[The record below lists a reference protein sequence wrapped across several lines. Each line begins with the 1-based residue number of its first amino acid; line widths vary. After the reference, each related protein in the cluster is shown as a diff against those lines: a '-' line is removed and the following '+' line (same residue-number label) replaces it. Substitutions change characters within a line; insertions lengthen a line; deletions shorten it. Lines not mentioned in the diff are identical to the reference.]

1 MAEVTKE
8 ALRDRLGNIDQIRDI
23 LMGPQLRD
31 YETRLAQVEADLS
44 LLRQDLRDRIEE
56 TKTSFAAEIR
66 LTVESLEKK
75 IKAVSL
81 TASEE
86 SADLRQLT
94 DRMNKRFSNT
104 IEALND
110 SVDKQVATLRDEL
123 SESKARLQED
133 VRNLR
138 DQIFEELDRQFS
150 SLRSGKVSKD
160 DMAEILFE
168 VAMRIKG
175 TEFVRQLKE
184 ATDTEVYG
192 GIAVL
197 EDEDNP

>member
-56 TKTSFAAEIR
+56 TKSSFAAEIR
-66 LTVESLEKK
+66 LTVESLDKK

-86 SADLRQLT
+86 SADLRQLS

-110 SVDKQVATLRDEL
+110 SVDKQVASLRDEL

>member
-56 TKTSFAAEIR
+56 TKTTFAAEIR
-66 LTVESLEKK
+66 ANLESLEKK

-81 TASEE
+81 SASEE
-86 SADLRQLT
+86 SADLRQLS

-133 VRNLR
+133 VRSLR

>member
-44 LLRQDLRDRIEE
+44 LLRQDLRERIEE
-56 TKTSFAAEIR
+56 TKTSFATEIR
-66 LTVESLEKK
+66 TNVESLEKK

-86 SADLRQLT
+86 SADLRQLS

-110 SVDKQVATLRDEL
+110 SVDKQVASLREEL

-150 SLRSGKVSKD
+150 ALRTGKVSKD

>member
-8 ALRDRLGNIDQIRDI
+8 VLRDRLGNIDQIRDI

-56 TKTSFAAEIR
+56 TKTSFASEIR
-66 LTVESLEKK
+66 ATVESLDKR

-86 SADLRQLT
+86 SADLRQLS
-94 DRMNKRFSNT
+94 DRMNKKFSNT

-110 SVDKQVATLRDEL
+110 SVDKQVVTLRDEL
-123 SESKARLQED
+123 SETKARLQED
-133 VRNLR
+133 VRTLR

-150 SLRSGKVSKD
+150 SLRTGKVSKD

-192 GIAVL
+192 GIAIL

>member
-31 YETRLAQVEADLS
+31 YETRMAQMESDLS
-44 LLRQDLRDRIEE
+44 LLRQDFRDRIEE
-56 TKTSFAAEIR
+56 AKSSFAAEIR
-66 LTVESLEKK
+66 ANVESLEKK

-81 TASEE
+81 NASEE
-86 SADLRQLT
+86 SADLRQLI
-94 DRMNKRFSNT
+94 DRTNKKFSNT

-110 SVDKQVATLRDEL
+110 NVDKQTASLRDEL

-133 VRNLR
+133 VRTLR

-150 SLRSGKVSKD
+150 SLKTGKVSKD

-197 EDEDNP
+197 EDEDE

>member
-8 ALRDRLGNIDQIRDI
+8 VLRDRLGNIDQIRDI

-56 TKTSFAAEIR
+56 TKTSFASEIR
-66 LTVESLEKK
+66 ATVESLDKR

-86 SADLRQLT
+86 SADLRQLS
-94 DRMNKRFSNT
+94 DRMNKKFSNT
-104 IEALND
+104 IETLND
-110 SVDKQVATLRDEL
+110 SIDKQVVNLRDEL
-123 SESKARLQED
+123 SETKARLQDD

-150 SLRSGKVSKD
+150 SLRTGKVSKD

-192 GIAVL
+192 GIAIL
-197 EDEDNP
+197 EDEDTP

>member
-8 ALRDRLGNIDQIRDI
+8 VLRDRLGNIDQIRDI

-110 SVDKQVATLRDEL
+110 TVDKQVASVRDEL

>member
-8 ALRDRLGNIDQIRDI
+8 VLRDRLGNIDQIRDI
-23 LMGPQLRD
+23 LMGPQLRE
-31 YETRLAQVEADLS
+31 YENRLAQLESDLS

-56 TKTSFAAEIR
+56 TKNSFAAEIR
-66 LTVESLEKK
+66 ANVESLEKK

-81 TASEE
+81 SASEE
-86 SADLRQLT
+86 SADLRQLS
-94 DRMNKRFSNT
+94 DRTNKRFSNT

-110 SVDKQVATLRDEL
+110 TVDKQIASLRDEL

-133 VRNLR
+133 VRTLR

-150 SLRSGKVSKD
+150 ALKTGKVSKD

-168 VAMRIKG
+168 VAMRVKG